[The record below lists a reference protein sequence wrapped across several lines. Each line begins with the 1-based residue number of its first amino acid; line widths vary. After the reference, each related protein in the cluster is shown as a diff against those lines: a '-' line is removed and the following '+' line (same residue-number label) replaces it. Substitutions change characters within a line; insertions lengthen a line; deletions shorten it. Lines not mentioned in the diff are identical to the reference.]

1 MTFLISFLHSRTCRW
16 NFQFFIAGT
25 FAHVKWIFPRGSFPR
40 ENLCFIG
47 YWGEKR
53 EILVAGEVNWQNK
66 KRAFIVLHN
75 AIKKLHSTQFVFLHS
90 QLVNQR
96 LPVFA
101 AFPQTVHEALIKVLF
116 IAIDV
121 FNGEVRNRFMIFPIQ
136 YFTIVGMLFYIWTPF
151 PPSPSIGAPTC
162 WYVIHENVS
171 RASRKK
177 RQNIQRIKYLHAIS
191 LYGISGINLKFKHCK
206 SEVSRELIR
215 RCLFRALAFVNISI
229 RASRSERFD
238 MASFGGIYNWQSTNG
253 SRAKPVGETFAKTNN
268 FAFLSLLTF

>member
-16 NFQFFIAGT
+16 SFQYFIAVT

-53 EILVAGEVNWQNK
+53 EISVAGEVNWQNK

-101 AFPQTVHEALIKVLF
+101 AFPQTVHEALIKLLF

-136 YFTIVGMLFYIWTPF
+136 YFTIVGMLFYILTL
-151 PPSPSIGAPTC
+151 PPSPSIGTQTC
-162 WYVIHENVS
+162 WYVIHEHVS
-171 RASRKK
+171 RASRKNGK
-177 RQNIQRIKYLHAIS
+177 TYSTSNIYMP
-191 LYGISGINLKFKHCK
+191 YHCM
-206 SEVSRELIR
+206 E
-215 RCLFRALAFVNISI
+215 
-229 RASRSERFD
+229 
-238 MASFGGIYNWQSTNG
+238 
-253 SRAKPVGETFAKTNN
+253 
-268 FAFLSLLTF
+268 

>member
-1 MTFLISFLHSRTCRW
+1 M
-16 NFQFFIAGT
+16 
-25 FAHVKWIFPRGSFPR
+25 
-40 ENLCFIG
+40 
-47 YWGEKR
+47 
-53 EILVAGEVNWQNK
+53 NWQNK

-101 AFPQTVHEALIKVLF
+101 AFPQTVHEALIKLLF

-136 YFTIVGMLFYIWTPF
+136 YFTIVGMLFYILTLPRR
-151 PPSPSIGAPTC
+151 PRSGLPTC

-177 RQNIQRIKYLHAIS
+177 RQNIQHIKYLHAIS

-206 SEVSRELIR
+206 SEVSRELIW
-215 RCLFRALAFVNISI
+215 RCLFRAGICEYFNSCFTK
-229 RASRSERFD
+229 RALD
-238 MASFGGIYNWQSTNG
+238 MASFGGIYN
-253 SRAKPVGETFAKTNN
+253 
-268 FAFLSLLTF
+268 

>member
-1 MTFLISFLHSRTCRW
+1 MTFLISF
-16 NFQFFIAGT
+16 
-25 FAHVKWIFPRGSFPR
+25 FAFPNLQMKFSIFHCSHFCARKMKIFPRGSFPR

-53 EILVAGEVNWQNK
+53 EISVAGEVNWQNK

-101 AFPQTVHEALIKVLF
+101 AFPQTVHEALIKLLF

-136 YFTIVGMLFYIWTPF
+136 YFTIVGMLFYILTLPRR
-151 PPSPSIGAPTC
+151 PRSGLPTC

-177 RQNIQRIKYLHAIS
+177 RQNIQHIKYLHAIS

-206 SEVSRELIR
+206 SEVSRELIW
-215 RCLFRALAFVNISI
+215 RCLFRAGICEYFNSCFTK
-229 RASRSERFD
+229 RALD

-253 SRAKPVGETFAKTNN
+253 SRAKPVGKTFAKTNN